1 MANTESSTLRHNAF
15 RETMVIAARG
25 LRRYTRLPQL
35 LFFTSAQPIMILF
48 VFDFVFSGMFNSAV
62 PGGKYIDFLLPGLLV
77 QMVMFGG
84 VQTGIGLAEDMS
96 AGIIDRFRSLP
107 MSSIAVIAGRTL
119 SDAVRNIVA
128 LLIMVVLG
136 YGLGF
141 RFHGAVLDASA
152 MLGLNILFGYVLS
165 WAFAFIGMAVKNAGA
180 AEAASMVLIFPL
192 SFASSAFVPVS
203 TMPHWLRI
211 FAVNQPVTF
220 LVDAS
225 RSLALGISDNG
236 ATWKLLLWCGALF
249 LIFVPLAVGRYRRI
263 AE

>member
-1 MANTESSTLRHNAF
+1 MANTENNLLRHNAF
-15 RETMVIAARG
+15 RETMVIATRG

-62 PGGKYIDFLLPGLLV
+62 PGGKYIDFLLPGLFV

-107 MSSIAVIAGRTL
+107 MSSIAVVAGRTL
-119 SDAVRNIVA
+119 SDVVRNIAA
-128 LLIMVVLG
+128 LLIMIILG
-136 YGLGF
+136 SALGF
-141 RFHGAVLDASA
+141 RFHDGAFNALA

-180 AEAASMVLIFPL
+180 AEAASMMLIFPL
-192 SFASSAFVPVS
+192 SFASSAFVPVN
-203 TMPHWLRI
+203 TMPHWLAI
-211 FAVNQPVTF
+211 FANNQPVTF

-225 RSLALGISDNG
+225 RSLALGLPSNG
-236 ATWKLLLWCGALF
+236 ATWKLLLWCAVLSLF
-249 LIFVPLAVGRYRRI
+249 FAPLAVRRYRRI
-263 AE
+263 ME